1 MRAGTA
7 IRDISPKGPVQLCGY
22 PESPVSE
29 GVHDPLYAAVYYF
42 EQGGEQA
49 VCLTADLCFFAPP
62 RAAKL
67 TAAIA
72 GATGV
77 PEENIL
83 LPLRLSPFQR
93 VKI

>member
-49 VCLTADLCFFAPP
+49 V
-62 RAAKL
+62 
-67 TAAIA
+67 
-72 GATGV
+72 
-77 PEENIL
+77 
-83 LPLRLSPFQR
+83 
-93 VKI
+93 